1 MPLLFENPSFG
12 PKLLK
17 IFPDKNPFPKMSDCT
32 FRTRADI
39 KESVKPILERIN
51 GAGQLDHKPWI
62 SLHVRGLYD
71 TGKGMLKSLEVRD
84 VIFLPSC

>member
-1 MPLLFENPSFG
+1 MLFENPIFG

-17 IFPDKNPFPKMSDCT
+17 LFPDMNPFPKISDCT

-39 KESVKPILERIN
+39 RDSVKPIMERIN

-62 SLHVRGLYD
+62 SLHVRLGVNLCPD
-71 TGKGMLKSLEVRD
+71 PNLVPHLFV
-84 VIFLPSC
+84 